1 MMNLKNIG
9 KMRLSNVCLFIVFLT
24 SNAFSQV
31 KTTIYPKV
39 IIYDK
44 DTVILFSIEQ
54 GKKLAELNEDRKE
67 CFEIDEIL
75 KLEIEQKDIIITE
88 EKGKVA
94 NYDKII
100 KNYNDILKATKDL
113 QELCNSEKVILN
125 DEIKKKNK
133 HKWYAIIGGSITT
146 AFMTYLWVTK

>member
-1 MMNLKNIG
+1 MK
-9 KMRLSNVCLFIVFLT
+9 LSNVCFFIVFLT
-24 SNAFSQV
+24 SAAFSQV

-39 IIYDK
+39 IVYDK

-75 KLEIEQKDIIITE
+75 KLEIEQKDIIITQ
-88 EKGKVA
+88 EKGKVV

-100 KNYNDILKATKDL
+100 KDYNDILKATKDL
-113 QELCNSEKVILN
+113 QDLCNSEKVILN
-125 DEIKKKNK
+125 EEIKKKNK
-133 HKWYAIIGGSITT
+133 HKWYTIIGGSITT
-146 AFMTYLWVTK
+146 AFMTYLWVIK

>member
-1 MMNLKNIG
+1 MVNLKNIG
-9 KMRLSNVCLFIVFLT
+9 KMRLSNICFFIVFLT
-24 SNAFSQV
+24 SAAFSQV

-39 IIYDK
+39 IVYDK

-67 CFEIDEIL
+67 CFENNEIY
-75 KLEIEQKDIIITE
+75 KLEIEQKDIIITQ
-88 EKGKVA
+88 EKGKVV
-94 NYDKII
+94 NYDKIV
-100 KNYNDILKATKDL
+100 KDYNDILKAKKDL
-113 QELCNSEKVILN
+113 EEFRKVEKQILT

-146 AFMTYLWVTK
+146 AFMTYLWITK